1 MNNIFNG
8 KISRNDGSRRKQIN
22 TFFIDENVLRVREVA
37 VCVNELKFVLL
48 FYRVKT
54 QMTEWC
60 REQKNNFIHFFP
72 SFFCRDAHTPT
83 IDLSCG
89 VHRVKARRGDGYS
102 AMHGPR
108 SYTTIEIELSVFFV
122 LALSRLLLHFISMS
136 MFAYIWCRLRP
147 YVKCGNLNLFLIEF
161 RSRFKRGCACHH
173 RMFHYFGQ
181 VCQLFLLFVFCS
193 GQFESTSQSST
204 IRPNFSWFIQ
214 MHSAIHF

>member
-48 FYRVKT
+48 FSRVKT

-136 MFAYIWCRLRP
+136 MFAYI
-147 YVKCGNLNLFLIEF
+147 
-161 RSRFKRGCACHH
+161 
-173 RMFHYFGQ
+173 
-181 VCQLFLLFVFCS
+181 
-193 GQFESTSQSST
+193 
-204 IRPNFSWFIQ
+204 
-214 MHSAIHF
+214 